1 MKKIFLLFCFIIPV
15 LFPSIAQ
22 NKKAEK
28 DSIARVQYEKALAAI
43 EAKEFVIIVETYE
56 DSIGSIESSA
66 DEGVFLSLEKD
77 FVILQGQIVAG
88 NKYTNKL
95 KISEYNQVTDKKG
108 NVRII
113 MQVIGFYIT
122 AKIEI
127 SMKKGGNYADV
138 IIIPT
143 KGTMKRFTGEI
154 IPTAESKYF
163 KRTGEI

>member
-1 MKKIFLLFCFIIPV
+1 MKKIFLLFCFIIPF
-15 LFPSIAQ
+15 LLPSNAQ

-28 DSIARVQYEKALAAI
+28 DSIARLKFEKALAAV
-43 EAKEFVIIVETYE
+43 EAKDFVIIVETYE

-66 DEGVFLSLEKD
+66 DEGVFLSLEKE

-88 NKYTNKL
+88 NRYTNKL
-95 KISEYNQVTDKKG
+95 KISQYDQVTDKKG
-108 NVRII
+108 NVRIT

-122 AKIEI
+122 AKTEI
-127 SMKKGGNYADV
+127 SLKKGGNYADV

-143 KGTMKRFTGEI
+143 SGTKKRFTGEI

-163 KRTGEI
+163 KRTGEV